1 MGIKYCKSC
10 KKPMKSTESS
20 CRTCGTEYKTS
31 YLIPVIILLII
42 VSGII
47 GTTWW
52 YISKKQIEKENIH
65 KANVASYVEKLKTI
79 SIYDNDASTI
89 ANYKFDADSHLNK
102 LEFIELKK
110 LVTSFHDQREL
121 SNKVMRVAL
130 AQPISELQKIKRD
143 TEAKKYSGCLEA
155 SRLIYV
161 SSMNL
166 TNEAILTFLAEGSDK
181 DYEIT
186 QLFTKSL
193 IQEQEAKKVLEECET
208 TIAN

>member
-1 MGIKYCKSC
+1 
-10 KKPMKSTESS
+10 MKSTESI
-20 CRTCGTEYKTS
+20 CRTCGTEYKAS
-31 YLIPVIILLII
+31 YLIPVIILIII
-42 VSGII
+42 VTGII
-47 GTTWW
+47 GTAWW
-52 YISKKQIEKENIH
+52 YISKKQIEKENLH
-65 KANVASYVEKLKTI
+65 KANVALYIEKLKKIDI
-79 SIYDNDASTI
+79 SGNEANTI
-89 ANYKFDADSHLNK
+89 ANYKFDTDVHLNK
-102 LEFIELKK
+102 LGFAELKK
-110 LVTSFHDQREL
+110 IVASFHDQREL

-143 TEAKKYSGCLEA
+143 TEAQKYSGCLEA

-166 TNEAILTFLAEGSDK
+166 TNEALLTFLAEGDEK